1 MIPEKNMLVMKQ
13 GLLKFVWFFFA
24 VWSAVIISIIAYT
37 SVVYFASPYASK
49 FIEAYVFFILFMML
63 LYFLSSKYMLLRIAK
78 SVEKIDE
85 GKYRVHTLLSH
96 YDFCKKDVI
105 PCRYGQIKIDIYS
118 GKIKLKPDEYIDTTP
133 KGNFLE
139 EMLSR

>member
-1 MIPEKNMLVMKQ
+1 MVISNLKIGTSYFFTPLAEFAKENIRY
-13 GLLKFVWFFFA
+13 LL
-24 VWSAVIISIIAYT
+24 T
-37 SVVYFASPYASK
+37 
-49 FIEAYVFFILFMML
+49 
-63 LYFLSSKYMLLRIAK
+63 SKYILLRLAK

-85 GKYRVHTLLSH
+85 DKYRVHTLLSH

-105 PCRYGQIKIDIYS
+105 SSRYGQIKIDIYS
-118 GKIKLKPDEYIDTTP
+118 GKIQLKPDEYIDTTP

>member
-1 MIPEKNMLVMKQ
+1 MLVLKQ
-13 GLLKFVWFFFA
+13 GLLKFVWFFFI
-24 VWSAVIISIIAYT
+24 VWTVIFITMIAYI
-37 SVVYFASPYASK
+37 SVVYFNSPYASK
-49 FIEAYVFFILFMML
+49 FIECYVFFILFVL
-63 LYFLSSKYMLLRIAK
+63 LAYFLTSKYILLRLAK

>member
-1 MIPEKNMLVMKQ
+1 MLVLKQ
-13 GLLKFVWFFFA
+13 GLLKFVWFFFI
-24 VWSAVIISIIAYT
+24 VWTVIFITMITYI
-37 SVVYFASPYASK
+37 SVVYFNSPYASK

-85 GKYRVHTLLSH
+85 DKYRVHTLLSH
-96 YDFCKKDVI
+96 YDFCKKDVRL
-105 PCRYGQIKIDIYS
+105 CRYGQIKIDVYS
-118 GKIKLKPDEYIDTTP
+118 GKIRLKPDEYIDTTP